1 MKPPWRCIWAP
12 PSHSGRYD
20 SCAPDICRRPY
31 GGVGRCPWSRYPS
44 RTEDIIY
51 DAFAADQ
58 ARNVGGYPGVLGM
71 DRLGHPYTTGDAASR
86 SAGSSRSDLP
96 APPGIQTNIAATE
109 NPSTG
114 ARSVA
119 SENALPHA
127 SPPEEEHTP
136 SVPFAARVP
145 RVVTSRRI
153 DLNHA
158 TASDLEALPGIGP
171 KLAQRVIDH
180 RRSHGP
186 FTKVEDL
193 RQVKGIGHKK
203 FDRLRPHVLVT
214 NTRSPSRHKG
224 T

>member
-1 MKPPWRCIWAP
+1 MSTVALSISHERHHSMMRSLLIKLAMLAVTLGSLVWIGSVTPIRQVTPHPAQPAAAAP
-12 PSHSGRYD
+12 ISST
-20 SCAPDICRRPY
+20 
-31 GGVGRCPWSRYPS
+31 SR
-44 RTEDIIY
+44 
-51 DAFAADQ
+51 Q
-58 ARNVGGYPGVLGM
+58 
-71 DRLGHPYTTGDAASR
+71 
-86 SAGSSRSDLP
+86 
-96 APPGIQTNIAATE
+96 QTNIAATE

-136 SVPFAARVP
+136 SVPLGGSRAASGD
-145 RVVTSRRI
+145 SRRV

-171 KLAQRVIDH
+171 RLAQRVIDH
-180 RRSHGP
+180 RTSHGP